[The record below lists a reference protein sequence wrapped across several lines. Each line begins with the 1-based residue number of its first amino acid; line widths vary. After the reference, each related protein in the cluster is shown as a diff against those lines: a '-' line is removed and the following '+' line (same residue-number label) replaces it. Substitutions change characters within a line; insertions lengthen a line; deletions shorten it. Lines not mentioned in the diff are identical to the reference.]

1 MKYEKQG
8 QVGIMPA
15 NPNKDPKEFRAA
27 ARTVVWGG
35 REGLWPSFFHKR
47 MYITYTDVYTSM

>member
-15 NPNKDPKEFRAA
+15 NPNNDPKEFRAA
-27 ARTVVWGG
+27 A
-35 REGLWPSFFHKR
+35 
-47 MYITYTDVYTSM
+47 VYTHTYSST